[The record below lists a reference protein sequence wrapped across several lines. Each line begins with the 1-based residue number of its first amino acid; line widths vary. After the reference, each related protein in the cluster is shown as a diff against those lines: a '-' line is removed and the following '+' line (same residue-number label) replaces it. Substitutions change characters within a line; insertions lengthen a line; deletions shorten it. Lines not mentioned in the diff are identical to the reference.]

1 MANPEAAGNPTQP
14 PKTSRKEQRLHIA
27 AQIAA
32 ANYETVLGPKAAGTP
47 AERLE
52 RLLRDA
58 DSLITANDQ
67 FHARQDAARKAAS
80 AEGNEKG
87 NG

>member
-1 MANPEAAGNPTQP
+1 MATNEPAGSTVPPTKQ
-14 PKTSRKEQRLHIA
+14 SRKELRLHIA

-32 ANYETVLGPKAAGTP
+32 ANYETVLGGGESGLPD
-47 AERLE
+47 RLE

-58 DSLITANDQ
+58 DALIEANDQ
-67 FHARQDAARKAAS
+67 FQARIFAARKAADQ
-80 AEGNEKG
+80 GHEKG

>member
-1 MANPEAAGNPTQP
+1 MANQEPGGNPAQP
-14 PKTSRKEQRLHIA
+14 PKTSRKELRLHIA

-32 ANYETVLGPKAAGTP
+32 ANYETVLGTQAAGTQ

-58 DSLITANDQ
+58 DALITANDQ
-67 FHARQDAARKAAS
+67 FHARQDAARKAA
-80 AEGNEKG
+80 AA
-87 NG
+87 

>member
-1 MANPEAAGNPTQP
+1 MATNDPAGATAQPT
-14 PKTSRKEQRLHIA
+14 KSSRKELRLQIA

-32 ANYETVLGPKAAGTP
+32 ANYEAMLGSHASGTL
-47 AERLE
+47 ADRLE

-58 DSLITANDQ
+58 ESLIEANDQ
-67 FHARQDAARKAAS
+67 FQARINAQRRAK
-80 AEGNEKG
+80 AEGHETG